1 MESKIDRKY
10 FEIYRNTEYL
20 ETQYLKDRQLFFI
33 DNSEKS
39 EKDFIEYKIKNR
51 NSVIEENKRMWS
63 LSDEEFYIE
72 YRKRPLNLFMKV
84 ESTYTKDE
92 EKELYFKNKMEFDR
106 QRYKPLEFEDHFI
119 TFYKTKLKSLPDTES
134 AKEEIEQ
141 EEKTPYKI
149 ALLKELGF
157 FDLDKIKNTSKENRY
172 KIIQKIIGG
181 SLRSVKGNV
190 LVLNPESNEDR
201 TRYTVNSHLESVKNY
216 LDKLK

>member
-20 ETQYLKDRQLFFI
+20 ETRYLKDRQLFFI

-51 NSVIEENKRMWS
+51 NSDIEESKRMWN
-63 LSDEEFYIE
+63 LSDNEFYIE
-72 YRKRPLNLFMKV
+72 YRKKPINAFMN
-84 ESTYTKDE
+84 STNTQDE
-92 EKELYFKNKMEFDR
+92 DKELYFKNRLEYDR
-106 QRYKPLEFEDHFI
+106 KRYKPSEFEDHFI

-134 AKEEIEQ
+134 SKEEIEQ

-157 FDLDKIKNTSKENRY
+157 FELDKIKRLSKENVF
-172 KIIQKIIGG
+172 KVIQKLTGG
-181 SLRSVKGNV
+181 TVRTIKGNV
-190 LVLNPESNEDR
+190 NVLNKESNEDR
-201 TRYTVNSHLESVKNY
+201 SKYTSNNHIEEVKIY